1 MPSGAIATIVTLL
14 ATVLVWILGMVARQL
29 IVSCDFVM
37 VARRH
42 AYLDAK
48 EFMFD
53 LRYEEGDGKRHEFS
67 DLSIL
72 GYKDKTYR
80 TIAVLTKTPLS
91 LDSRIQVLEKGG
103 KPVLVVT
110 GTPGA
115 SITVSLQALPGVAL
129 QDFSSFFLAVSEN
142 GVTRVAKF
150 KDLSST
156 KEGSLRFKKK
166 KINLLST
173 CASDTESIG

>member
-42 AYLDAK
+42 TYLDAK

-80 TIAVLTKTPLS
+80 TIAVLAKTPLS

-115 SITVSLQALPGVAL
+115 SITVSLQALRGVSL
-129 QDFSSFFLAVSEN
+129 QDFSSFFLAVSGN
-142 GVTRVAKF
+142 GGTRVAKF
-150 KDLSST
+150 KDVSST